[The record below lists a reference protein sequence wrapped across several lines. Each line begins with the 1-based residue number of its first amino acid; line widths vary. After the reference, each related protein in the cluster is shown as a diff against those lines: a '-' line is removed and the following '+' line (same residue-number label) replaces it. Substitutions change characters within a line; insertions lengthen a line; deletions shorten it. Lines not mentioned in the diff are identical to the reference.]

1 MAECFS
7 IVAVFYD
14 LVNQSAAGGV
24 PGTLCLPS
32 NSLFTLRDLSEL
44 PWTHQQAHH
53 EKRWAG

>member
-7 IVAVFYD
+7 IVGVFYD

-44 PWTHQQAHH
+44 PWTHQQA
-53 EKRWAG
+53 AVP